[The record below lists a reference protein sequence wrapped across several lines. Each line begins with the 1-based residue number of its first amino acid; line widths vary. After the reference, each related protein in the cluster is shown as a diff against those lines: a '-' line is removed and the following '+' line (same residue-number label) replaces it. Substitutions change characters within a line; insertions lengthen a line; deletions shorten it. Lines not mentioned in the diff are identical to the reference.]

1 MPCVLHQSPQLK
13 SGAVESSAELGASLP
28 ITSKKVP
35 WTELLPSLQLLE
47 AGASSVPVDSLA
59 LLTRP
64 PLVTPGMPSSP
75 NLPWC
80 YVAGASSVPNYSKR
94 ACDDCRYCPE
104 FSALYGHK
112 VYICKRLEGVAELA

>member
-1 MPCVLHQSPQLK
+1 MKRCPPHPT
-13 SGAVESSAELGASLP
+13 ALGD
-28 ITSKKVP
+28 TWHV
-35 WTELLPSLQLLE
+35 
-47 AGASSVPVDSLA
+47 